1 MDDSIEFDIS
11 SPENQIAMKDLEASK
26 ADGWTVTDARRDPN
40 NPKIL
45 LIDLKKPGF

>member
-11 SPENQIAMKDLEASK
+11 SPENQKAMKDFEDCK
-26 ADGWTVTDARRDPN
+26 AQNWTVTDARRDLN
-40 NPKIL
+40 NPNIL